1 MIIEK
6 DKFYKTRDGRKARI
20 YATDASPIND
30 IHGAIFEGNK
40 WSLFMWCA
48 GGVTFFS
55 QIDRSDLISEWVEPI
70 KMEFEREVY
79 SYGHDPHFG
88 VLRIS
93 FKDSSDELFHR
104 INRAQLSNK
113 KFKVTFEEIV

>member
-6 DKFYKTRDGRKARI
+6 DKLYKTRDGRKARI
-20 YATDASPIND
+20 YATDGAKGS
-30 IHGAIFEGNK
+30 IHGAILHDTEWAVTAWNK
-40 WSLFMWCA
+40 DGCYYA
-48 GGVTFFS
+48 GEICS
-55 QIDRSDLISEWVEPI
+55 SDLISEWVEPV
-70 KMEFEREVY
+70 KLEFEREVY
-79 SYGHDPHFG
+79 SYGHDSHLG

-113 KFKVTFEEIV
+113 KFKVTLEEIV